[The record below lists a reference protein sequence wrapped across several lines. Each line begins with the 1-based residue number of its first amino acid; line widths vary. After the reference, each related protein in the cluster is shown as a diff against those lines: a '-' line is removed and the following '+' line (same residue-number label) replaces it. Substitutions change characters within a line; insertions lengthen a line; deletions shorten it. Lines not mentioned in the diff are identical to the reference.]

1 MKRLT
6 LLLGSSLA
14 LVLSGC
20 IDKDYDL
27 TNIDT
32 TSEFQVNDLILPIQ
46 IDPVKLGDIITV
58 KPGDKI
64 KEVTLNGKTFYAL
77 EASGEFESD
86 SIRISDILNDMMD
99 DREDKAPLSPL
110 SDEFKL
116 PEYIEYRF
124 TGDGLSIPP
133 IYLDKIPEFLAGPET
148 NLILAN
154 PQVYLSLTNPVGTFG
169 LEWMTGLEVVT
180 GKESDQDTH
189 FDLGRD
195 VVVPGKSGI
204 FNYVMAPD
212 AAAVNE
218 CPEGYEKDLNKISYP
233 HLGNILA
240 GNGLP
245 DWIEIRLIDPMIPKQ
260 PFPASFPIEE
270 DIVGIKGKYTLLVPL
285 ALEGESKIV
294 YSKTESGWWSEDLEG
309 LVIRELSLTAKV
321 TNETALGAVA
331 AVYPIDREGNMIE
344 NVEIIPVDLPQNA
357 EGMELQFKV
366 AGKITDLDGVIIK
379 AIVKPDNTTEPLS
392 PGQII
397 MLENI
402 RVKVSGNYTK
412 KF

>member
-6 LLLGSSLA
+6 LLLGGSLA

-27 TNIDT
+27 ANIDT
-32 TSEFQVNDLILPIQ
+32 TSEFQVNDLVLPIQ

-86 SIRISDILNDMMD
+86 SIRISDIINDMMD
-99 DREDKAPLSPL
+99 GQENEAPLSPL

-133 IYLDKIPEFLAGPET
+133 IYLDKVPEFLAGPET

-169 LEWMTGLEVVT
+169 LEWMTGLEIVA
-180 GKESDQDTH
+180 GREYDQDKN
-189 FDLGRD
+189 FDLGKD
-195 VVVPGKSGI
+195 VVVPGKSGV

-218 CPEGYEKDLNKISYP
+218 CPEGYDKDLNRISYP
-233 HLGNILA
+233 DLGNILA

-260 PFPASFPIEE
+260 PFPSSFPTEE
-270 DIVGIKGKYTLLVPL
+270 DIVGIKGRYTLLVPL
-285 ALEGESKIV
+285 ALEGDSKIV
-294 YSKTESGWWSEDLEG
+294 YSKTESGWWSENLEG

-331 AVYPIDREGNMIE
+331 AVYPVDREGNIIE
-344 NVEIIPVDLPQNA
+344 NVEIIPVNLPQNA

-366 AGKITDLDGVIIK
+366 AGEITDLDGVIIK
-379 AIVKPDNTTEPLS
+379 ATVKPDNTTEPLS

-402 RVKVSGNYTK
+402 RVKVSGDYTK